1 MYLRIKSMQSGTA
14 GLGMGGGDWN
24 IQIITQKST
33 YFWTTTSTMMWCYRC
48 CTTLGNGGQVTCW
61 FSTVQ
66 RHYTIWTCT
75 IQCGMWCMQSL
86 EIDVENIHVQKW
98 IWAYTHSISLS
109 FSFASNIHV
118 NGCEWKWER
127 WKSIQYFLRRKVIQ
141 ALCHLIFALIHSFI
155 KSWGLNGVYVSCTL
169 HVLHRIYNN
178 AVQCMCSHILSWHAC
193 KQASKLIA
201 D

>member
-98 IWAYTHSISLS
+98 IWAMSIHTHTLSLFLSHSHLQAISMRMDANENGRDENPFNTFYGGKLFKLYVIWFLLS
-109 FSFASNIHV
+109 F
-118 NGCEWKWER
+118 
-127 WKSIQYFLRRKVIQ
+127 
-141 ALCHLIFALIHSFI
+141 IHS
-155 KSWGLNGVYVSCTL
+155 
-169 HVLHRIYNN
+169 
-178 AVQCMCSHILSWHAC
+178 
-193 KQASKLIA
+193 
-201 D
+201 